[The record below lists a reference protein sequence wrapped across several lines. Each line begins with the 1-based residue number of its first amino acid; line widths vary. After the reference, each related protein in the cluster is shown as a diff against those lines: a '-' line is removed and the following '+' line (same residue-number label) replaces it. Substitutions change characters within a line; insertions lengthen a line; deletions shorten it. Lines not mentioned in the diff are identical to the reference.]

1 MRKAISLIVLTSEGL
16 LLTKKRE
23 TWILPGGKPLDGE
36 TNYICLFREL
46 KEELPYSQ
54 ISITRHYQNFIGR
67 TPHKWYL
74 RSRGEEIKS
83 WLDEYKDQNIES
95 FVIIDDC
102 NDMDPYMDHLVQ
114 TDHKIGLQDQDVEK
128 AIKILE
134 NIVHV

>member
-54 ISITRHYQNFIGR
+54 ISITHHYKNFIGR
-67 TPHKWYL
+67 TPHKGDLLKNIVYFGKL
-74 RSRGEEIKS
+74 KGPIKS
-83 WLDEYKDQNIES
+83 SNEISEAKYITNFENYNLSDITQ
-95 FVIIDDC
+95 
-102 NDMDPYMDHLVQ
+102 
-114 TDHKIGLQDQDVEK
+114 KIVNSLKQDK
-128 AIKILE
+128 YL
-134 NIVHV
+134 